1 MAELI
6 CPIENKSK
14 VEIYDDKHAE
24 LILSG
29 GEKVMIDAED
39 ATKCIEHK
47 WYLNNNAIRATDDVN
62 LTLNRFIM
70 NAGPNDMVKH
80 RDGNKLNCRKA
91 NLNKITKGTSQ
102 SEEVL
107 PSRITIYKD
116 KGYAEIVVTRKGY
129 EDKVAIIDIDDVDKC
144 KDFIWKYG
152 NDGVYCPKESNS
164 LNKHIRLNRH
174 IANPPED
181 KQVVYNDRD
190 KFNCRK
196 SNLLC
201 MTPSEVQ
208 SFYNEKKCKQEEQ
221 SSDNKPAIT
230 KPNKSAVVKP
240 AKPIVSKSVATKN
253 YKNIISTE
261 QGYIVLLQYEDKKDF
276 IGIYDTKDE
285 AVAIYEEKV
294 IEIYK
299 KVDLYGL
306 YEEN

>member
-1 MAELI
+1 MIDMAELI

-39 ATKCIEHK
+39 ATRCIEHK
-47 WYLNNNAIRATDDVN
+47 WYLNNNAIRATTDVN

-91 NLNKITKGTSQ
+91 NLNKIAKGTSQ

-116 KGYAEIVVTRKGY
+116 KGYAEIVVIRKGY
-129 EDKVAIIDIDDVDKC
+129 EDKVAIIDLDDVDKC

-152 NDGVYCPKESNS
+152 NDNVYCPKECNP
-164 LNKHIRLNRH
+164 LNKHMALHRYVTD
-174 IANPPED
+174 APEG
-181 KQVVYNDRD
+181 KQVIYKDGNM
-190 KFNCRK
+190 FNCRK

-201 MTPSEVQ
+201 MTHSEVQ
-208 SFYNEKKCKQEEQ
+208 IYYKEINKSSAQP
-221 SSDNKPAIT
+221 SDNKPVIA
-230 KPNKSAVVKP
+230 KPNKP
-240 AKPIVSKSVATKN
+240 AKPIATVSKPVTTKN